1 MFITE
6 YLCRKVNYSPL
17 SFQESALAVVE
28 VVVVVAEEEVVAVEE
43 EVVVEEVAVE
53 EEGEVLIYCL
63 SLAFETSSSNY

>member
-17 SFQESALAVVE
+17 SFQEAALVE
-28 VVVVVAEEEVVAVEE
+28 VVVVVEEELVLEGEE
-43 EVVVEEVAVE
+43 ELMAVE

>member
-17 SFQESALAVVE
+17 SFQEAALAVVE
-28 VVVVVAEEEVVAVEE
+28 VVVVVEEEEEVVPL
-43 EVVVEEVAVE
+43 